1 MNIKDLKS
9 KLTKKQYEAASTSS
23 QNMLLLAGAG
33 TGKTSTIIGRVIY
46 LCEYLK
52 VPASEILMLAF
63 GKDAA
68 LEMQERLSQIESLQD
83 IEVRTFHSLGL
94 SIVSSVEGSM
104 PKLTSL
110 SEDKNLEN
118 FISNQVF
125 CDKDRLIEYF
135 KFYENDFSDYD
146 FKNAKKIW
154 RSLNDDFFDDPVR
167 LIVANILYLR
177 GIRYIS
183 NCLFEKDIYLNK
195 KYNPYE
201 IAFFL
206 PDFNTYLGY
215 QDSPQEKQLH
225 IKYGTHYI
233 DLDFCGNA
241 SSPYH
246 FANEIKNLCK
256 NKGWG
261 EEEKFRI
268 NSIGRVKTLSKLLID
283 VFLFVKSNPNESFE
297 NWGAKKK
304 FLGLWAKEIYKKY
317 LYLIESSNEID
328 FDKMIVK
335 SSEYVK
341 SKKYVHSWKYIL
353 VDEFQDISKSR
364 FNLLKGLIDQD
375 KDISL
380 FCVGDDWQTI
390 YQFAGS
396 ELKYIRNLDQYLS
409 NLNILALDRTF
420 RFHTALANLSSKF
433 VQQNPN
439 QYKKNIE
446 SHKSF
451 NGHCVTL
458 LEYDIDLWILLNHIN
473 RNATSSKTC
482 LILSRFNYQLP
493 LPPKIE
499 YLNNQFDKLII
510 TTATIH
516 KSKGREADYVIL
528 LNVES
533 GEMGLPSEKESEIE
547 LYCSDEKYPHAQ
559 ERRVFYVAITR
570 AKEHVFI
577 YYSNE
582 KKSPFIEEILKEEQ
596 YVKLWNKTETSQNF
610 IASVND

>member
-52 VPASEILMLAF
+52 VSASEILMLAF

-125 CDKDRLIEYF
+125 CDNDRLIEYF
-135 KFYENDFSDYD
+135 NFYEDDFSEYD

-225 IKYGTHYI
+225 NIYGTHYI

-246 FANEIKNLCK
+246 LPNEIKNLCK
-256 NKGWG
+256 NNGWG

-304 FLGLWAKEIYKKY
+304 FLGL
-317 LYLIESSNEID
+317 
-328 FDKMIVK
+328 
-335 SSEYVK
+335 
-341 SKKYVHSWKYIL
+341 
-353 VDEFQDISKSR
+353 
-364 FNLLKGLIDQD
+364 
-375 KDISL
+375 
-380 FCVGDDWQTI
+380 
-390 YQFAGS
+390 
-396 ELKYIRNLDQYLS
+396 
-409 NLNILALDRTF
+409 
-420 RFHTALANLSSKF
+420 
-433 VQQNPN
+433 
-439 QYKKNIE
+439 
-446 SHKSF
+446 
-451 NGHCVTL
+451 
-458 LEYDIDLWILLNHIN
+458 
-473 RNATSSKTC
+473 
-482 LILSRFNYQLP
+482 
-493 LPPKIE
+493 
-499 YLNNQFDKLII
+499 
-510 TTATIH
+510 
-516 KSKGREADYVIL
+516 
-528 LNVES
+528 
-533 GEMGLPSEKESEIE
+533 
-547 LYCSDEKYPHAQ
+547 
-559 ERRVFYVAITR
+559 
-570 AKEHVFI
+570 
-577 YYSNE
+577 
-582 KKSPFIEEILKEEQ
+582 
-596 YVKLWNKTETSQNF
+596 
-610 IASVND
+610 